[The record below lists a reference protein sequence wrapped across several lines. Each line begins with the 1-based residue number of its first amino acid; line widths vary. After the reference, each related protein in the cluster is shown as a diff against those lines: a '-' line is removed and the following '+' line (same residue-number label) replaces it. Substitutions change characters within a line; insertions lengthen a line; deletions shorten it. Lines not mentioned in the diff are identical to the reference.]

1 MPRRIGNFGDWRG
14 DRPSDKPGHG
24 YHPPACTCFGCIE
37 KRHRAEERSV
47 AARLDA
53 QLRQGTG
60 ITTTTEPQP
69 TKPSKS
75 RTQSPP
81 KKVKK
86 TKKRF
91 WPFGGAMLACLV
103 VSMLIVAAVGFGGIE
118 RPGFLEG
125 RGLPGLGFLG
135 VEGESDQG
143 ITPTSEEEQEPS
155 VPSRMWRR
163 TKVFAWSFWQWS
175 SVVPLYPEEIEYW
188 IVHYTNEE
196 RALALLPPLEH
207 DPELSAMAIA
217 HSKNMAEQDNLS
229 HVLDGQGAGD
239 RMRTSGNG
247 CFLGGAENIVEY
259 PHSHEWM
266 SNWEGDSSSEWH
278 AAAYTE
284 NARLVAKGMVKSW
297 MWSPEH
303 RKNMLSKRWRS
314 IGVGAAHTPEGI
326 GGLAVISRSGVRSI
340 SRRVTKGEGTAQK
353 IPGEP
358 QYRRRRAPYTFCFI
372 CGNDFR
378 FGSSMFSTHDN
389 TTSTRSRQSHRH
401 TFASHSHS
409 YAYAHST
416 AKPHTRTC
424 ASRRRKSGHGQPPK
438 GGRVLAQRATFLA
451 CWLPV

>member
-1 MPRRIGNFGDWRG
+1 M
-14 DRPSDKPGHG
+14 
-24 YHPPACTCFGCIE
+24 
-37 KRHRAEERSV
+37 

-60 ITTTTEPQP
+60 ITTTTEPQT

-75 RTQSPP
+75 RTQRPP

-155 VPSRMWRR
+155 LPSRMWRR

-239 RMRTSGNG
+239 RMRTSENG
-247 CFLGGAENIVEY
+247 CFLV
-259 PHSHEWM
+259 
-266 SNWEGDSSSEWH
+266 
-278 AAAYTE
+278 
-284 NARLVAKGMVKSW
+284 LQ
-297 MWSPEH
+297 
-303 RKNMLSKRWRS
+303 
-314 IGVGAAHTPEGI
+314 
-326 GGLAVISRSGVRSI
+326 
-340 SRRVTKGEGTAQK
+340 RRV
-353 IPGEP
+353 
-358 QYRRRRAPYTFCFI
+358 
-372 CGNDFR
+372 
-378 FGSSMFSTHDN
+378 
-389 TTSTRSRQSHRH
+389 
-401 TFASHSHS
+401 
-409 YAYAHST
+409 
-416 AKPHTRTC
+416 
-424 ASRRRKSGHGQPPK
+424 
-438 GGRVLAQRATFLA
+438 
-451 CWLPV
+451 